1 MGRPGHSSFEIK
13 RDNPSVDTT
22 SEQGIPAVLPVL
34 RTSVEGGPSRAGLI
48 PARAPTAWPL
58 WIAGGSLHGVSAVAM
73 AVPEPQTQG
82 RCPPGVAFL
91 RERSGPG
98 LLRTQVTLQE
108 QPLSSKPPWQ
118 RRATWPWRNGLFP
131 ETKAAGGGSGPLG
144 PTLPSS
150 VLRTEGTGV
159 SRLVAKAALPGFL
172 GRGPGVRG
180 TSPGPFASG
189 LRLPASSSGSCPGG
203 ASKGPC
209 GESEGRNECGRQSP
223 SPGRGPVSP
232 TRRSRDQASS
242 PLSACRARALGPSSP
257 PRASQYW
264 PPHHPGQMTRQ
275 PRDQTPPPPTGS
287 PCVSAVSAEGQHP
300 ARH

>member
-1 MGRPGHSSFEIK
+1 M
-13 RDNPSVDTT
+13 
-22 SEQGIPAVLPVL
+22 
-34 RTSVEGGPSRAGLI
+34 EGGPSRAGMI
-48 PARAPTAWPL
+48 PARVPTAQPL
-58 WIAGGSLHGVSAVAM
+58 RIAGGSLHGFSAVAM

-82 RCPPGVAFL
+82 HYPPGVAFL

-108 QPLSSKPPWQ
+108 QPLSSKL
-118 RRATWPWRNGLFP
+118 PWRNSSFP

-150 VLRTEGTGV
+150 VLRTEGTRV

-172 GRGPGVRG
+172 GHRPGVRG

-189 LRLPASSSGSCPGG
+189 LRPPASSSGSCPGG

-242 PLSACRARALGPSSP
+242 PLSVCRVRAPGPSSP

-264 PPHHPGQMTRQ
+264 PPHHPGQMTRW
-275 PRDQTPPPPTGS
+275 PRHHLRPPGALVRLPCAPKDNIPQGTSVSSLRLPQASGFSLCVQTCRT
-287 PCVSAVSAEGQHP
+287 CARVTVSG
-300 ARH
+300 